1 MNHEHQRI
9 NNRKYLSR
17 SDYSSINKKKKE
29 EKVKNIFI
37 KKLDIDEI
45 KIDNI
50 DQLNNSERINGQKDE
65 IKNVEKVEQYL
76 LKNKI
81 YKTRKENNYKLIANI
96 SEPNLKSNGIIINK
110 ENIKITNSNF
120 PSKQKLSR
128 FLSERNVINKN
139 DKKNNVMEKI
149 NKAKIGYN
157 NNNLRNKIINKD
169 NNPLKKKSDSNKNN
183 NYIGDLLCSL
193 FNAFDSKGDKKNEVN
208 ITKKE
213 NKYRLNNK
221 EKPKKN
227 NYTKDNSFIKIEKNN
242 KKLNKN
248 SSFIRINKNKNKLI
262 SLDISKFENGPRNNN
277 KNKILKIAETQ
288 PNYENKENN
297 LNIINNSNNIK
308 ILKHH
313 ISSNDI
319 NMKKKNEIK
328 PENKNKIIEIPINS
342 KNINILYKNKK
353 SFDEYTNLNNSQ
365 IITPKKRYIF
375 NRIHPFKLL
384 GAFKK
389 ELTNFA
395 NYSHQNSKL
404 N

>member
-1 MNHEHQRI
+1 M
-9 NNRKYLSR
+9 
-17 SDYSSINKKKKE
+17 
-29 EKVKNIFI
+29 
-37 KKLDIDEI
+37 
-45 KIDNI
+45 
-50 DQLNNSERINGQKDE
+50 
-65 IKNVEKVEQYL
+65 
-76 LKNKI
+76 
-81 YKTRKENNYKLIANI
+81 
-96 SEPNLKSNGIIINK
+96 
-110 ENIKITNSNF
+110 
-120 PSKQKLSR
+120 
-128 FLSERNVINKN
+128 
-139 DKKNNVMEKI
+139 
-149 NKAKIGYN
+149 
-157 NNNLRNKIINKD
+157 
-169 NNPLKKKSDSNKNN
+169 
-183 NYIGDLLCSL
+183 
-193 FNAFDSKGDKKNEVN
+193 
-208 ITKKE
+208 
-213 NKYRLNNK
+213 
-221 EKPKKN
+221 
-227 NYTKDNSFIKIEKNN
+227 
-242 KKLNKN
+242 NKN